1 VKDMNMMRFF
11 LHAMKIFIIFII
23 CTLSFYFALIW
34 IHKEYEN
41 YNRYDQ
47 PEGNA
52 IKVNSYRDETKNDF
66 ASDILDRL
74 KLFLKL
80 SE

>member
-1 VKDMNMMRFF
+1 MNIIRFF
-11 LHAMKIFIIFII
+11 LQAIKMLVIFIV
-23 CTLSFYFALIW
+23 CTLSFYFAFIW

-52 IKVNSYRDETKNDF
+52 IKVNSYEETKNDF
-66 ASDILDRL
+66 ASDIIDRL
-74 KLFLKL
+74 KLFLKM

>member
-1 VKDMNMMRFF
+1 MNIFRFF
-11 LHAMKIFIIFII
+11 FHAVKIFIIFII
-23 CTLSFYFALIW
+23 CTLSFYFAFIW

-52 IKVNSYRDETKNDF
+52 IKVNTYEERKNDF
-66 ASDILDRL
+66 ASDIIDRL
-74 KLFLKL
+74 MLFLKL

>member
-1 VKDMNMMRFF
+1 MNMMRFF